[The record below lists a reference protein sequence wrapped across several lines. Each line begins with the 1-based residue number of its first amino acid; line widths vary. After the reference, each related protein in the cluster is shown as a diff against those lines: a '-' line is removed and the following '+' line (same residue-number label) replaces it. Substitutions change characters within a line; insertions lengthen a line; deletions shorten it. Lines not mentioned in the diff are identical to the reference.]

1 VRMMV
6 PVPPDGAADGVVIRF
21 AHSYDGYAAHGTV
34 PELGAVVRPVHEQWK
49 PTGELPSDLDLLRA
63 CLFFAVR
70 AHRFTGDPEPSTAD
84 PFVLAL
90 VRRIRDVSGGSVELT
105 A

>member
-1 VRMMV
+1 MRMMV
-6 PVPPDGAADGVVIRF
+6 PVPPDGADDGVVIRF

-34 PELGAVVRPVHEQWK
+34 PELGAVVRPVHDHWK
-49 PTGELPSDLDLLRA
+49 PTGELPADLDLLRA

-70 AHRFTGDPEPSTAD
+70 AHRFTGDPEPFTAD
-84 PFVLAL
+84 TFVLAL
-90 VRRIRDVSGGSVELT
+90 LGRIREVSGGTVELT

>member
-1 VRMMV
+1 MMV
-6 PVPPDGAADGVVIRF
+6 PVPPEDADDGLVIRF
-21 AHSYDGYAAHGTV
+21 AHSFDGYAAHGTV
-34 PELGAVVRPVHEQWK
+34 QELGAVVRPVHEHWK
-49 PTGELPSDLDLLRA
+49 PTGELPRDLPLLRA

-70 AHRFTGDPEPSTAD
+70 AHRFTGAPEPFTAD

-90 VRRIRDVSGGSVELT
+90 VREIREVSGGSVELT

>member
-1 VRMMV
+1 MRMMV
-6 PVPPDGAADGVVIRF
+6 PVPPENADESTVIRF
-21 AHSYDGYAAHGTV
+21 AHSYDGYARHGTV
-34 PELGAVVRPVHEQWK
+34 PELGAVVRPVHERWK
-49 PTGELPSDLDLLRA
+49 PTGELPAQLDLLRA

-70 AHRFTGDPEPSTAD
+70 AHRFTGEVEPFTAD

-90 VRRIRDVSGGSVELT
+90 VRQIRTVSGGSVELT